1 MLLVG
6 AGALL
11 GACGEPPQPLPTSP
25 PYVTPSAAP
34 ISIGPSIDF
43 PLPTTTTQPY
53 PTTTYPTY
61 PAYPTATYP
70 TATVTLTPTAT
81 PPPAVPTPAAARCQT
96 EPTGDQILAVVKKE
110 KGLPTKP
117 LRIAEGPFCS
127 GTWSY
132 AKLEVIGADDPEPLS
147 AVLTGQGDA
156 LKAVAVGSDPCSSE
170 YVRTSSPP
178 GIRVL
183 ACGPERPGS

>member
-1 MLLVG
+1 MLVVG
-6 AGALL
+6 AGMLL

-34 ISIGPSIDF
+34 ISIGPSVDF

-53 PTTTYPTY
+53 PTTTATY
-61 PAYPTATYP
+61 PAYPTYP
-70 TATVTLTPTAT
+70 TSTVTPTPNPTT
-81 PPPAVPTPAAARCQT
+81 SPPAAVPTPAAARCQT
-96 EPTGDQILAVVKKE
+96 EPTGAQILEVVKKE
-110 KGLPTKP
+110 KGVPNKP

-127 GTWSY
+127 GTWSF
-132 AKLEVIGADDPEPLS
+132 AKIEVTGADDPEPMS
-147 AVLTGQGDA
+147 AVLTGQGA
-156 LKAVAVGSDPCSSE
+156 SLKPVAVGSDPCSSE
-170 YVRTSSPP
+170 YVRTTAPP